1 MITNLC
7 GLVVADVV
15 EGTAL
20 ASLPSALAA
29 VRASSTHR
37 FFIQTDTLRLVAGAQ
52 PASGVRVTA
61 CCNGVGLRN
70 VAECVAGSDQ
80 G

>member
-37 FFIQTDTLRLVAGAQ
+37 FFIQTDTLETGRRCAAGQ
-52 PASGVRVTA
+52 RGSSHSVLQW
-61 CCNGVGLRN
+61 CGLAPR
-70 VAECVAGSDQ
+70 GRMRRRK
-80 G
+80 